1 MAVNGMIR
9 LCLFICA
16 ILIIGG
22 STGGCWDKKEAE
34 DLGYVRSTALD
45 SAPGG
50 KVRLLVQ
57 IPNPATFLGGGLAA
71 ITPGTSQDAKAYR
84 NFEVEGDTV
93 FEAIRRMSLQSPR
106 RLFFAQNTT
115 VIFSEALA
123 RQGIAPHFDFFER
136 SVEIRRRLN
145 YFFIT
150 PNDPRVLLD
159 VPAPHENTPA
169 GRIERIILQEQLTS
183 RFAAVTLSAFI
194 RMLAAEGQD
203 AFCGV
208 ARVRNNP
215 ARPGLVQQTNAP
227 EPALTIELS
236 GAAAFRGDRFAGYL
250 NERETRGVLWA
261 RNELQGGFITVAS
274 PSGNGHVTFSI
285 SRRAKSRIIPAI
297 EDGRL
302 MATVKII
309 NVVAELA
316 QSEPQLDLTRSE
328 VMRSLD
334 QALAREIEREVI
346 AAAHRS
352 QDLGAD
358 VLGVGASFHR
368 MLPGEWREMRDN
380 WPEIFPT
387 VEITAQVEATVRR
400 TGFIQKA
407 ITIND

>member
-45 SAPGG
+45 FAPSG
-50 KVRLLVQ
+50 KVRLLAQ
-57 IPNPATFLGGGLAA
+57 IPNPATFVGGGMAA
-71 ITPGTSQDAKAYR
+71 ITPGASQDAKAYR
-84 NFEVEGDTV
+84 NFEAEGDTV
-93 FEAIRRMSLQSPR
+93 FEAIRQMALQSPR

-115 VIFSEALA
+115 VIFSEGLA
-123 RQGIAPHFDFFER
+123 RQGIAPHLDFFER

-145 YFFIT
+145 HFFIT
-150 PNDPRVLLD
+150 PDDPRVLLD
-159 VPAPHENTPA
+159 VPAPHENIPA
-169 GRIERIILQEQLTS
+169 GRIERIINQEQQTS
-183 RFAAVTLSAFI
+183 RFAAVNLSAFL
-194 RMLAAEGQD
+194 RMLATEGQD

-208 ARVRNNP
+208 VRARNNP
-215 ARPGLVQQTNAP
+215 ARPALVQQVNAP

-250 NERETRGVLWA
+250 TERETQAILWTQ
-261 RNELQGGFITVAS
+261 NELRGGSITVPS
-274 PSGNGHVTFSI
+274 PSGNGQVTFGILRSG
-285 SRRAKSRIIPAI
+285 KGRIIPAI
-297 EDGRL
+297 PDGRL
-302 MATVKII
+302 LVTVEITG
-309 NVVAELA
+309 VVAELA

-328 VMRSLD
+328 ALRTLD

-358 VLGVGASFHR
+358 VLGVGASFR
-368 MLPGEWREMRDN
+368 RVFPREWREMRDN

-387 VEITAQVEATVRR
+387 VEITAHAEATIRR

-407 ITIND
+407 ITIKD